1 MAELKGS
8 KTAQNLMAAFAG
20 ESQANMRYTLA
31 AKQAKKDGYVQIS
44 MIFEET
50 ARNEREH
57 AAQFYK
63 FLPECYATG
72 EGIAFD
78 AQYPVVWSSTE
89 ENLQGAI
96 DGEREEAD
104 DMYVEMAKVADEEGF
119 SEIAEQYR
127 QIAKVEDK
135 HAIRFQKLLD
145 NIKGDR
151 VFKRD
156 EVVLWKC
163 NECGY
168 IAKGQEAP
176 KKCPSCHHP
185 QAYFELFKET
195 Y

>member
-1 MAELKGS
+1 MAKLKGS
-8 KTAQNLMAAFAG
+8 KTAQNLLTAFAG
-20 ESQANMRYTLA
+20 ESQANLRYTLA
-31 AKQAKKDGYVQIS
+31 AKQAKEDGYVQIS

-63 FLPECYATG
+63 FLPEAYENG
-72 EGIAFD
+72 EGIQVEA
-78 AQYPVVWSSTE
+78 AYPVVWASTE
-89 ENLQGAI
+89 ENLEGAI
-96 DGEREEAD
+96 NGEREEAD
-104 DMYVEMAKVADEEGF
+104 DMYPEMAKVADEEGF

-127 QIAKVEDK
+127 QISKVEDK

-145 NIKGDR
+145 NIKNDR

-156 EVVLWKC
+156 EAVLWKC

-168 IAKGQEAP
+168 IAKGKEAP

-185 QAYFELFKET
+185 QAYFELFVET